1 MTLFSIATAAMI
13 LLASIYASYML
24 QTEEDIN
31 ASSIQLAEDRDYSYA
46 LLVSSQYACIHAID
60 SFLQSNNN
68 FSLSSDIKSNMTSS
82 CISGVKTLAFSS
94 DVTAKI
100 RSVNADIYSYQ
111 FGDIIKLRLVL
122 TVSSSLATIS
132 QSNSIE
138 LNCQYTINDA
148 QQEMKNIESQLKD
161 GTLQPVNQ
169 TIYYPYWNIT
179 VLTNTVLT
187 NNSSSTIILLRG
199 VEQLC
204 LSRSSNFYTIY
215 DEVRL

>member
-82 CISGVKTLAFSS
+82 CFFIRCNCKNQVCQRRYLQLSIWRYYKAEISF
-94 DVTAKI
+94 D
-100 RSVNADIYSYQ
+100 
-111 FGDIIKLRLVL
+111 
-122 TVSSSLATIS
+122 
-132 QSNSIE
+132 
-138 LNCQYTINDA
+138 
-148 QQEMKNIESQLKD
+148 SQLKSCNYKSEQFNRVK
-161 GTLQPVNQ
+161 LS
-169 TIYYPYWNIT
+169 IYN
-179 VLTNTVLT
+179 
-187 NNSSSTIILLRG
+187 
-199 VEQLC
+199 
-204 LSRSSNFYTIY
+204 
-215 DEVRL
+215 